1 MHLYLIRHAESE
13 NNAKAEQQRVEDPA
27 ITSRGERQALALANW
42 LTTLRPNVVI
52 SSPFRRAL
60 QTAAPAVERLACSLE
75 IWGDVFERGGCYRG
89 WHAENYQGA
98 DGLGHAGIFQLTPT
112 AILDPT
118 LHPAGWWQCRPR
130 ERDEQTNQRA
140 VAVKRR
146 LEERFADREMRM
158 VVITHAEFQRIL
170 LGQLLAD
177 FDIDVG
183 RLGPICNAGV
193 THLEWRK
200 ATWQLRWFNA
210 VTHLPTSLITDAK
223 G

>member
-27 ITSRGERQALALANW
+27 ITSRGKRQASALADW
-42 LTTLRPNVVI
+42 LTTLRPDVVI

-60 QTAAPAVERLACSLE
+60 QTAVPAMQRLDCSLE

-98 DGLGHAGIFQLTPT
+98 EGLGHAEILQLTPT

-118 LHPAGWWQCRPR
+118 LAPTGWWQCRPR
-130 ERDEQTNQRA
+130 ERDKQASERA

-146 LEERFADREMRM
+146 LEERLADREMRM
-158 VVITHAEFQRIL
+158 VLITHAEFQRIL
-170 LGQLLAD
+170 LEQLLSE
-177 FDIDVG
+177 FGIDVAS
-183 RLGPICNAGV
+183 LGPICNAGV
-193 THLEWRK
+193 THLK
-200 ATWQLRWFNA
+200 LQNAAWQLHWFNA
-210 VTHLPTSLITDAK
+210 VTHLPTELITDAK